1 MQDAIHLCYVCAM
14 KATTMTL
21 TAKRQSVFPRDWC
34 KRQGLENGGALNVF
48 EVGDALVIE
57 PAKPA
62 PPELVEAMFSQPPAG
77 GHSPKAAAA
86 IVERSIKRVRRAR
99 RH

>member
-1 MQDAIHLCYVCAM
+1 M

-21 TAKRQSVFPRDWC
+21 TRKRRSVFPLDWC
-34 KRQGLENGGALNVF
+34 KRQGLERGGTLNVF

-57 PAKPA
+57 PVKPL
-62 PPELVEAMFSQPPAG
+62 PPEPAEAMFSQPPAG
-77 GHSPKAAAA
+77 RHSRKGAAA
-86 IVERSIKRVRRAR
+86 IVERALNRVRRAR

>member
-1 MQDAIHLCYVCAM
+1 M

-21 TAKRQSVFPRDWC
+21 TGKRQSVFPQDWC
-34 KRQGLENGGALNVF
+34 KRHGLESGGVVNVF

-57 PAKPA
+57 PVKPPPAKLA
-62 PPELVEAMFSQPPAG
+62 DAMFSQAPASR
-77 GHSPKAAAA
+77 HSRKEADA
-86 IVERSIKRVRRAR
+86 IVQRALKKVRSAR

>member
-1 MQDAIHLCYVCAM
+1 M

-21 TAKRQSVFPRDWC
+21 TAKRQTVFPRDWC

-48 EVGDALVIE
+48 EIGNALVIE
-57 PAKPA
+57 PVKPL
-62 PPELVEAMFSQPPAG
+62 PREIVEELFSQLPAG
-77 GHSPKAAAA
+77 RHSRKEAAA
-86 IVERSIKRVRRAR
+86 IVERSMKKVRSAR

>member
-1 MQDAIHLCYVCAM
+1 M

-21 TAKRQSVFPRDWC
+21 TRNRRSVFPRDWC

-57 PAKPA
+57 PVKP
-62 PPELVEAMFSQPPAG
+62 PPRKLAEAMFNQPSASQ
-77 GHSPKAAAA
+77 HSRKEADA
-86 IVERSIKRVRRAR
+86 IVERAIKKVRGAR

>member
-1 MQDAIHLCYVCAM
+1 M

-21 TAKRQSVFPRDWC
+21 TGKRQSVFPLDWC

-57 PAKPA
+57 PVKP
-62 PPELVEAMFSQPPAG
+62 PSSKLVKAMFSQSPAG
-77 GHSPKAAAA
+77 GHSRKEAAA
-86 IVERSIKRVRRAR
+86 IVQRSIKKVRGAR

>member
-1 MQDAIHLCYVCAM
+1 M
-14 KATTMTL
+14 KATTMKL
-21 TAKRQSVFPRDWC
+21 TAKRQSIFPRDWC

-57 PAKPA
+57 PVKP
-62 PPELVEAMFSQPPAG
+62 PPQELAEVMFAQSPAG
-77 GHSPKAAAA
+77 RHSRKAAAA
-86 IVERSIKRVRRAR
+86 IVERSLRKARRAR

>member
-1 MQDAIHLCYVCAM
+1 M

-21 TAKRQSVFPRDWC
+21 TRKRQSVFPLDWC

-57 PAKPA
+57 PVKPLPKKLA
-62 PPELVEAMFSQPPAG
+62 EALFNQPPAG
-77 GHSPKAAAA
+77 PQTAKAAAV
-86 IVERSIKRVRRAR
+86 IVERAIKKVRSAR

>member
-1 MQDAIHLCYVCAM
+1 M

-21 TAKRQSVFPRDWC
+21 TQKRQSVFPLDWC

-57 PAKPA
+57 PVKPP
-62 PPELVEAMFSQPPAG
+62 PPELIEAMFSQSPAG
-77 GHSPKAAAA
+77 KHSRKEAAA
-86 IVERSIKRVRRAR
+86 IVQRSIKKVRGAR

>member
-1 MQDAIHLCYVCAM
+1 M

-21 TAKRQSVFPRDWC
+21 TRKRQSVFPLDWC

-57 PAKPA
+57 PVKPLPKKLA
-62 PPELVEAMFSQPPAG
+62 EALFNQPPTG
-77 GHSPKAAAA
+77 RHSRREADA
-86 IVERSIKRVRRAR
+86 IVERAIKRVRGAR

>member
-1 MQDAIHLCYVCAM
+1 M

-21 TAKRQSVFPRDWC
+21 TGRRQSVFPLDWC

-57 PAKPA
+57 PVKPP
-62 PPELVEAMFSQPPAG
+62 PPELVEAMFSQPPASR
-77 GHSPKAAAA
+77 HSAKQAAA
-86 IVERSIKRVRRAR
+86 IVQRAIKKVRRAR
-99 RH
+99 RR

>member
-1 MQDAIHLCYVCAM
+1 M

-21 TAKRQSVFPRDWC
+21 TGKRQSVFPLDWC
-34 KRQGLENGGALNVF
+34 KRQGFENGGALNVF

-57 PAKPA
+57 PVRPP
-62 PPELVEAMFSQPPAG
+62 PPELVEAMFSQAPAG
-77 GHSPKAAAA
+77 RHSRKAATA
-86 IVERSIKRVRRAR
+86 IVERSIKKVRSAR